1 MIAAQVAVE
10 EALLLL
16 KIGFLVLLYLFLWK
30 IVRTAS
36 RDLRT
41 PQESFVL
48 APQQVRKG
56 ASEKRAKGRL
66 VVVADGDGKGRVFEI
81 DTAAVTVGRGH
92 ANDIPLDDE
101 FASTQHAR
109 LEARSDG
116 VWLEDVGL
124 DERHRRQRHAHR
136 RAAQAHPRRRDPHRG
151 HRLPL
156 RTIMSVVRTASLTD
170 PGRRRR
176 HNEDAFVCEPP
187 LFAIADGMGGAQAG
201 ELASR
206 LAAAV
211 VGRADADGRTGR
223 ELVVGLIE
231 DANRSVY
238 ERASG
243 DESVSGMGTTMT
255 VALAEDDHVWI
266 GHVGDSRAYLLRD
279 GSLEQLTDDH
289 SLVAELVRSGRLAPD
304 EAGNHPHRSV
314 ITRALGTDAEVAVDV
329 IAVQT
334 KPGDVFVLCSD
345 GLSSMVGDDAIR
357 HVLEKHA
364 DDLDEAAR
372 VLVDAAN
379 AAGGEDNITVVL
391 FEATGSAEALD
402 ETGEIAGLPPEET
415 LHGVPSPFP
424 REEAAPRQRRARVGP
439 ALIATGL
446 AVIVLGALS
455 VFGLSRA
462 HFVGVEE
469 NGAVAVY
476 QGLPWDLGFGLR
488 LYRVVYES
496 PLLAAHLSQDERREL
511 FDHDLESR
519 NSAIGEINAYA
530 RDVVP

>member
-1 MIAAQVAVE
+1 
-10 EALLLL
+10 
-16 KIGFLVLLYLFLWK
+16 
-30 IVRTAS
+30 
-36 RDLRT
+36 
-41 PQESFVL
+41 
-48 APQQVRKG
+48 
-56 ASEKRAKGRL
+56 
-66 VVVADGDGKGRVFEI
+66 
-81 DTAAVTVGRGH
+81 
-92 ANDIPLDDE
+92 
-101 FASTQHAR
+101 
-109 LEARSDG
+109 
-116 VWLEDVGL
+116 
-124 DERHRRQRHAHR
+124 
-136 RAAQAHPRRRDPHRG
+136 
-151 HRLPL
+151 
-156 RTIMSVVRTASLTD
+156 MSVVRTASLTN

-176 HNEDAFVCEPP
+176 QNEDAFVCEPP

-238 ERASG
+238 ERATG

-255 VALAEDDHVWI
+255 VALVEDSHVWI

-279 GSLEQLTDDH
+279 GALEQLTDDH
-289 SLVAELVRSGRLAPD
+289 SLVAELVRSGRLTPD
-304 EAGNHPHRSV
+304 EAGSHPHRSV

-329 IAVQT
+329 IAVPT

-357 HVLEKHA
+357 DVLEERG
-364 DDLDEAAR
+364 DDLGEAAR

-402 ETGEIAGLPPEET
+402 ETGEITGLPLEEET
-415 LHGVPSPFP
+415 LHGVPSPYAASP
-424 REEAAPRQRRARVGP
+424 DMAAPAQRRMRVGP

-446 AVIVLGALS
+446 AVLVLGAAS

-488 LYRVVYES
+488 LYRIVYQS
-496 PLLAAHLSQDERREL
+496 PLLAAHLSEDERREL
-511 FDHDLESR
+511 FDHDLKSR
-519 NSAIGEINAYA
+519 TAAIREIDAYA
-530 RDVVP
+530 QDVVP

>member
-1 MIAAQVAVE
+1 
-10 EALLLL
+10 
-16 KIGFLVLLYLFLWK
+16 
-30 IVRTAS
+30 
-36 RDLRT
+36 
-41 PQESFVL
+41 
-48 APQQVRKG
+48 
-56 ASEKRAKGRL
+56 
-66 VVVADGDGKGRVFEI
+66 
-81 DTAAVTVGRGH
+81 
-92 ANDIPLDDE
+92 
-101 FASTQHAR
+101 
-109 LEARSDG
+109 
-116 VWLEDVGL
+116 
-124 DERHRRQRHAHR
+124 
-136 RAAQAHPRRRDPHRG
+136 
-151 HRLPL
+151 
-156 RTIMSVVRTASLTD
+156 MSVVRTASLTD

-206 LAAAV
+206 LAAAA
-211 VGRADADGRTGR
+211 VGQADADGRTGR

-238 ERASG
+238 ERAAG

-255 VALAEDDHVWI
+255 VAVVEDDHVWI

-279 GSLEQLTDDH
+279 GALEQLTEDH
-289 SLVAELVRSGRLAPD
+289 SLVAELVRSGRLTPD
-304 EAGNHPHRSV
+304 EAGTHPHRSV

-329 IAVQT
+329 LALPAQ
-334 KPGDVFVLCSD
+334 PGDVFVLCSD
-345 GLSSMVGDDAIR
+345 GLSSMVADDAIR
-357 HVLEKHA
+357 DVLEQHA
-364 DDLDEAAR
+364 DDLGEAAR

-402 ETGEIAGLPPEET
+402 ETGEIAVPPVDEET
-415 LHGVPSPFP
+415 LHGVPGPYATGEEHAASP
-424 REEAAPRQRRARVGP
+424 QRARVGP

-446 AVIVLGALS
+446 AVLVLGAIS

-469 NGAVAVY
+469 GGTVAVY

-496 PLLAAHLSQDERREL
+496 PLLAANLSQDERREL
-511 FDHDLESR
+511 FDHDLKSR
-519 NSAIGEINAYA
+519 DSAIGEVQQYA
-530 RDVVP
+530 QDVVP

>member
-1 MIAAQVAVE
+1 
-10 EALLLL
+10 
-16 KIGFLVLLYLFLWK
+16 
-30 IVRTAS
+30 
-36 RDLRT
+36 
-41 PQESFVL
+41 
-48 APQQVRKG
+48 
-56 ASEKRAKGRL
+56 
-66 VVVADGDGKGRVFEI
+66 
-81 DTAAVTVGRGH
+81 
-92 ANDIPLDDE
+92 
-101 FASTQHAR
+101 
-109 LEARSDG
+109 
-116 VWLEDVGL
+116 
-124 DERHRRQRHAHR
+124 
-136 RAAQAHPRRRDPHRG
+136 
-151 HRLPL
+151 
-156 RTIMSVVRTASLTD
+156 MSVVRTASLTD

-238 ERASG
+238 ERAAG
-243 DESVSGMGTTMT
+243 DKSVSGMGTTMT
-255 VALAEDDHVWI
+255 VALAEDDLVWI
-266 GHVGDSRAYLLRD
+266 GHVGDSRAYVLRD
-279 GSLEQLTDDH
+279 GALEQLTEDH
-289 SLVAELVRSGRLAPD
+289 SLVAELVRSGRLTPD

-314 ITRALGTDAEVAVDV
+314 ITRALGTDAEVVVDV
-329 IAVQT
+329 MAVPT

-345 GLSSMVGDDAIR
+345 GLSSMVGDEAIR
-357 HVLEKHA
+357 DVLQQYG
-364 DDLDEAAR
+364 DDLDTAAR

-402 ETGEIAGLPPEET
+402 ETGEIAGPPPEEET
-415 LHGVPSPFP
+415 LHGVPSPYAAG
-424 REEAAPRQRRARVGP
+424 EDAAPRQRRTRVGP

-446 AVIVLGALS
+446 AVLVLGAVS

-496 PLLAAHLSQDERREL
+496 PLQAANLSQDERREL
-511 FDHDLESR
+511 FDHDLQSR
-519 NSAIGEINAYA
+519 DSAIGEIESYA
-530 RDVVP
+530 KDVVP

>member
-1 MIAAQVAVE
+1 
-10 EALLLL
+10 
-16 KIGFLVLLYLFLWK
+16 
-30 IVRTAS
+30 
-36 RDLRT
+36 
-41 PQESFVL
+41 
-48 APQQVRKG
+48 
-56 ASEKRAKGRL
+56 
-66 VVVADGDGKGRVFEI
+66 
-81 DTAAVTVGRGH
+81 
-92 ANDIPLDDE
+92 
-101 FASTQHAR
+101 
-109 LEARSDG
+109 
-116 VWLEDVGL
+116 
-124 DERHRRQRHAHR
+124 
-136 RAAQAHPRRRDPHRG
+136 
-151 HRLPL
+151 
-156 RTIMSVVRTASLTD
+156 MSVVRTAGLTD

-176 HNEDAFVCEPP
+176 HNEDAYVCEPP

-211 VGRADADGRTGR
+211 VGRANADGRTGR

-238 ERASG
+238 ERAVG
-243 DESVSGMGTTMT
+243 DESASGMGTTMT

-279 GSLEQLTDDH
+279 GALEQLTDDH
-289 SLVAELVRSGRLAPD
+289 SLVAELVRSGRLTPD
-304 EAGNHPHRSV
+304 EAGTHPHRSV
-314 ITRALGTDAEVAVDV
+314 ITRALGTDADVAVDV
-329 IAVQT
+329 MAVAT

-345 GLSSMVGDDAIR
+345 GLSSMVDDEGIR
-357 HVLEKHA
+357 DALEQHG

-391 FEATGSAEALD
+391 FEATGSTEPLD
-402 ETGEIAGLPPEET
+402 ETGEIAGLPPEEET
-415 LHGVPSPFP
+415 LHGVPSPFAP
-424 REEAAPRQRRARVGP
+424 REEAAPTRRRTRVGP

-446 AVIVLGALS
+446 AVILLGAGS

-462 HFVGVEE
+462 HFVGVAD
-469 NGAVAVY
+469 NGSVAVY

-496 PLLAAHLSQDERREL
+496 PLLAAQLSQDERRQL
-511 FDHDLESR
+511 FDHDLQSR
-519 NSAIGEINAYA
+519 ASAMREINAFA

>member
-1 MIAAQVAVE
+1 
-10 EALLLL
+10 
-16 KIGFLVLLYLFLWK
+16 
-30 IVRTAS
+30 
-36 RDLRT
+36 
-41 PQESFVL
+41 
-48 APQQVRKG
+48 
-56 ASEKRAKGRL
+56 
-66 VVVADGDGKGRVFEI
+66 
-81 DTAAVTVGRGH
+81 
-92 ANDIPLDDE
+92 
-101 FASTQHAR
+101 
-109 LEARSDG
+109 
-116 VWLEDVGL
+116 
-124 DERHRRQRHAHR
+124 
-136 RAAQAHPRRRDPHRG
+136 
-151 HRLPL
+151 
-156 RTIMSVVRTASLTD
+156 MSVIRSASLTD

-211 VGRADADGRTGR
+211 VGRAEAEGRTGR

-243 DESVSGMGTTMT
+243 DDSVSGMGTTMT

-279 GSLEQLTDDH
+279 GALEQLTEDH
-289 SLVAELVRSGRLAPD
+289 SLVAELVRSGRLTPD

-329 IAVQT
+329 MAVPT

-345 GLSSMVGDDAIR
+345 GLSSMVGDEAIR
-357 HVLEKHA
+357 DVLQQHG
-364 DDLDEAAR
+364 DDLDTAAR

-402 ETGEIAGLPPEET
+402 ETGEIAVLPPEEET
-415 LHGVPSPFP
+415 LHGVPSPFAAD
-424 REEAAPRQRRARVGP
+424 EAASPRRARMGP

-446 AVIVLGALS
+446 AVIVLGAIA

-462 HFVGVEE
+462 HFVGVEQD
-469 NGAVAVY
+469 GAVAVY

-496 PLLAAHLSQDERREL
+496 PLQAANLSQDERREL
-511 FDHDLESR
+511 FDHDLQSR
-519 NSAIGEINAYA
+519 SEAIAEINAYA
-530 RDVVP
+530 QDVVP